1 MLDGLDKVDWDRLH
15 HAYGSAVDVPN
26 QLRTLTSTDTE
37 ARAEAWNALYGNL
50 WHQGTVYEATAHAVP
65 FLIELACGPDIPD
78 RHQIVAYIG
87 LIARGSSFLDAHQNL
102 THYQAQKTTPAF
114 QEELQR
120 ELGWV
125 QDVRQAVRRGASTYA
140 ALLDDTQPRVR
151 ATAGYLLALLREDA
165 ETHLGRIRNRLLQGE
180 SDELVRTTLVFCIG
194 LLAAAAQHRE
204 TIDFL
209 ERLTDSDPA
218 TSVRITAAFGLS
230 HYVGAAIPASALAIL
245 VNGADE
251 SHDTETIFHEIL
263 YEDEDFWSWY
273 GQALCRCGVNA
284 QTVPAILTTMHKS
297 DNPEPIIETLLITML
312 GDRPLGPDTHIS
324 ELETYQRLALRGIG
338 NCEGLWIGADNRVD
352 LYRNVSTQGAV
363 ALLHYFGLPG
373 RQRDFQFFV
382 EGRTHSGEA

>member
-26 QLRTLTSTDTE
+26 QLRTLASTDAE
-37 ARAEAWNALYGNL
+37 ARAEAWHALHGNL

-65 FLIELACGPDIPD
+65 FLIELACRPDIPD

-87 LIARGSSFLDAHQNL
+87 LTARGSSFLDAHQNL
-102 THYQAQKTTPAF
+102 AHYQAQKTTPAF

-140 ALLDDTQPRVR
+140 VLLDDTQPRVR
-151 ATAGYLLALLREDA
+151 ATAGYLLALLHEDA
-165 ETHLGRIRNRLLQGE
+165 ETNLGRIRSRLFRGE
-180 SDELVRTTLVFCIG
+180 SDDLVRATLVFCIG
-194 LLAAAAQHRE
+194 LLAAAVQHRE
-204 TIDFL
+204 TISFL

-230 HYVGAAIPASALAIL
+230 RCVGAAIPAPALAIL

-273 GQALCRCGVNA
+273 GETLCRCRVNA
-284 QTVPAILTTMHKS
+284 QTVPAILTAMDKS
-297 DNPEPIIETLLITML
+297 DNPGPIIEALLITML
-312 GDRPLGPDTHIS
+312 DDRPLAPGIHIS
-324 ELETYQRLALRGIG
+324 ELGTFQSLALRGIG
-338 NCEGLWIGADNRVD
+338 NCEGLWIAADNSLD
-352 LYRNVSTQGAV
+352 QYRNVSTNGAV
-363 ALLHYFGLPG
+363 AILHYFGLPC
-373 RQRDFQFFV
+373 RRRDFQSFL
-382 EGRTHSGEA
+382 EGRTRSGET